1 MKRSIYLKTNPGVL
15 KWARESLAISRT
27 KAAEGIQITVSR
39 LEQIENGEKYPSL
52 DEIKLMSKTYKRT
65 IATLLLQQIPEE
77 RPLPKDRRTVNSE
90 DVGKFTQ
97 RTIMAVRKARAL
109 ASSLIE
115 LKAEAG
121 LTITGFSHT
130 ASLTEPA
137 HVKGNKLRKELD
149 IDEFKGFEND
159 NDFLDA
165 CIERVENMGIAVFQ
179 LSLNQDNLRGFSLV
193 DEPLPIIVIKR
204 GEPASSKV
212 FTLFHELGHILLRD
226 GGLCDIRFGDNDQG
240 IEKWCNAFAAEVL
253 VPAQELMMMDIVQ
266 TYAGKNQKIWER
278 KDLIELSNHFHVGLL
293 TILRRLLDNGR
304 TTPDFYRD
312 KHEKWNK
319 PTFGR
324 STNNE
329 GRNIP
334 KEVIKEKGRTY
345 IRLAFNAF
353 DQKKIDLK
361 DLSDFI
367 GVKLSYI
374 PKTRQFL
381 KA

>member
-1 MKRSIYLKTNPGVL
+1 MKRTIFLKTNSDVL
-15 KWARESLAISRT
+15 KWARESLAISKT
-27 KAAEGIQITVSR
+27 KAAEGIQITVAR
-39 LEQIENGEKYPSL
+39 LDHIEKGEKYPSL
-52 DEIKLMSKTYKRT
+52 DEIKLMSKIYKRT

-77 RPLPKDRRTVNSE
+77 KPLPKDRRTVNSE

-97 RTIMAVRKARAL
+97 RTILAVRKARAL
-109 ASSLIE
+109 AYSLLE
-115 LKAEAG
+115 LKLEAG
-121 LTITGFSHT
+121 ITLTGFSHS
-130 ASLTEPA
+130 ASLTEPS
-137 HVKGNKLRKELD
+137 HVVGNRIRKQLD
-149 IDEFKGFEND
+149 LEEFKSFEND
-159 NDFLDA
+159 TDFLEA

-193 DEPLPIIVIKR
+193 DEPLPVIVIKR
-204 GEPASSKV
+204 GEQASSKV

-226 GGLCDIRFGDNDQG
+226 GGLCDIRYGANEQG

-253 VPAQELMMMDIVQ
+253 VPAHELMKMEIVQ
-266 TYAGKNQKIWER
+266 EYAGKNQKIWEK
-278 KDLIELSNHFHVGLL
+278 KDLILLSNHFHVGLL

-304 TTPDFYRD
+304 TTSDFYQD

-319 PTFGR
+319 PGFGR
-324 STNNE
+324 SANNE

-345 IRLAFNAF
+345 IRLAFIAF

-374 PKTRQFL
+374 PKTRLFL
-381 KA
+381 NA